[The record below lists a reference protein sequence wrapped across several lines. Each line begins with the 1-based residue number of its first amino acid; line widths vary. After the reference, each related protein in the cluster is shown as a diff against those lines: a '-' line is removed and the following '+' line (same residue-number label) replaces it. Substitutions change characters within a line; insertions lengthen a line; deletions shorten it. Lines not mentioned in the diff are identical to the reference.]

1 MHHPAE
7 EQEWVQSR
15 IESWVETYKKS
26 MLTPVVLSAVA
37 ARTPATVAAIAAD
50 VASRTGWT
58 VTERSLYR
66 TLKRLQDAGF
76 LHSTD
81 VDAARTGAK
90 RKELSL
96 TREGSRFLAGIN
108 RSLVPFPAHD
118 PAEDPSAPGESKNTG
133 NS

>member
-1 MHHPAE
+1 MHRPAE

-37 ARTPATVAAIAAD
+37 ARTPATVAAVAAD

-66 TLKRLQDAGF
+66 TLKRLQDSGF

-96 TREGSRFLAGIN
+96 TREGFQFLAGIN
-108 RSLVPFPAHD
+108 ASLVGFPATD
-118 PAEDPSAPGESKNTG
+118 AAGNPPAASERKNTG
-133 NS
+133 RS